1 MQVSFKDQSQVLN
14 ALRFPATLMVIVGHC
29 ALITMIIPVS
39 SFLGEIALARFIQQF
54 FYSMGGLAV
63 TLFSLISG
71 YYLFAKGDRW
81 TVPHYIDILRKRFK
95 TLLIP
100 YVLWNLLCIMALWLK
115 NSIGLHWGINF
126 AFNAVE
132 YDQVTNHGLF
142 ELIMG
147 PIDSPLWYVRELIYM
162 FVLSPLVYVLCR
174 HRIIGAI
181 IVLLLYAL
189 PVVAPYC
196 NFHFPLN
203 DIQVHF
209 IVGAYLA
216 LHKWNILGIARRVK
230 WLVYAIGG
238 AYIVAIVMG
247 MIDLHTHYTG
257 ILNAFFALGL
267 INLGY
272 ELYVK
277 KNALYHFFAGN
288 ASATFFMYA
297 AHWILYINIIRGT
310 LTTFLPSDGSMTD
323 VFVHITTFILVSVAT
338 LYTYR
343 LMSRFMPYV
352 LSFLSGGRG

>member
-29 ALITMIIPVS
+29 ALITMIIPIS
-39 SFLGEIALARFIQQF
+39 AFSGEVALARFIQQF
-54 FYSMGGLAV
+54 VYPMGGLAV

-71 YYLFAKGDRW
+71 YYLFAKGNKW
-81 TVPHYIDILRKRFK
+81 TFPHYIDILRKRFK

-100 YVLWNLLCIMALWLK
+100 YVLWNLLCILALWMK
-115 NSIGLHWGINF
+115 NTIGLHSGIGF

-132 YDQVTNHGLF
+132 YDQVTNHGPF

-147 PIDSPLWYVRELIYM
+147 PIDCPLWYVRELIYM
-162 FVLSPLVYVLCR
+162 VVLSPLVYLLCR
-174 HRIIGAI
+174 RRIIGAI
-181 IVLLLYAL
+181 IILLLYVL
-189 PVVAPYC
+189 PIAAPYS
-196 NFHFPLN
+196 NFHFPFN

-209 IVGAYLA
+209 TVGAYLA

-230 WLVYAIGG
+230 WLAYAVGG
-238 AYIVAIVMG
+238 AYIIAIGLGV
-247 MIDLHTHYTG
+247 ITLEVSYSG
-257 ILNAFFALGL
+257 ILKAFVALAL

-272 ELYVK
+272 ELYVR
-277 KNALYHFFAGN
+277 KNALYHFFAEN

-297 AHWILYINIIRGT
+297 AHWILYINVIRGT
-310 LTTFLPSDGSMTD
+310 LTAFLPSDGSMTD
-323 VFVHITTFILVSVAT
+323 VFVHITTFILVSIAT

>member
-1 MQVSFKDQSQVLN
+1 MHVSFKDQSQVLN

-39 SFLGEIALARFIQQF
+39 SFSGEIALARFIQQF
-54 FYSMGGLAV
+54 VYPMGGLAV

-71 YYLFAKGDRW
+71 YYLFAKGNKW
-81 TVPHYIDILRKRFK
+81 TFPHYIDILRKRFK

-100 YVLWNLLCIMALWLK
+100 YVLWNLLCILALWMK
-115 NSIGLHWGINF
+115 NTIGLHSGIGF

-132 YDQVTNHGLF
+132 YDQVTNHGPF

-147 PIDSPLWYVRELIYM
+147 PIDCPLWYVRELIYM
-162 FVLSPLVYVLCR
+162 VVLSPLVYLLCR
-174 HRIIGAI
+174 RRIIGAI
-181 IVLLLYAL
+181 IILLLYVL
-189 PVVAPYC
+189 PIVAPYS
-196 NFHFPLN
+196 NFHFPFN

-216 LHKWNILGIARRVK
+216 LHKWNILGIARRMK
-230 WLVYAIGG
+230 WISYTIGG
-238 AYIVAIVMG
+238 AYIIAIGLGVITLG
-247 MIDLHTHYTG
+247 VSYSG
-257 ILNAFFALGL
+257 ILKAFVALAL

-272 ELYVK
+272 ELYVR
-277 KNALYHFFAGN
+277 KNALYHFFAEN

-297 AHWILYINIIRGT
+297 AHWILYINVIRGT
-310 LTTFLPSDGSMTD
+310 LTAFLPSDGSMTD

>member
-1 MQVSFKDQSQVLN
+1 MQVNFKDQSQVLN
-14 ALRFPATLMVIVGHC
+14 ILRFPATLMVIVAHC
-29 ALITMIIPVS
+29 ALITMTIPIS
-39 SFLGEIALARFIQQF
+39 AFSGEMALARFIQQF
-54 FYSMGGLAV
+54 IYCMGGLAV

-71 YYLFAKGDRW
+71 YYLFAKGDRF
-81 TVPHYIDILRKRFK
+81 TISHYIDILRKRFK

-100 YVLWNLLCIMALWLK
+100 YVLWNLLCILALWLK
-115 NSIGLHWGINF
+115 NSIGLHLGIGF

-132 YDQVTNHGLF
+132 YDQVTNHSLF
-142 ELIMG
+142 EMIMW
-147 PIDSPLWYVRELIYM
+147 PIDSPLWYIRELIYM
-162 FVLSPLVYVLCR
+162 VLFSPLVYVLCR
-174 HRIIGAI
+174 HRIIGVI
-181 IVLLLYAL
+181 IVLFLYAL

-216 LHKWNILGIARRVK
+216 LHKWNILGIARRVR
-230 WLVYAIGG
+230 WLAYAVGG
-238 AYIVAIVMG
+238 TYIVAIGMG
-247 MIDLHTHYTG
+247 MIGLHTHYTG
-257 ILNAFFALGL
+257 ILNAFFALAL

-272 ELYVK
+272 ELYVR
-277 KNALYHFFAGN
+277 KNALYHFFAEN

-297 AHWILYINIIRGT
+297 AHWILYINIIRWT
-310 LTTFLPSDGSMTD
+310 LTAFLPSDGSMID
-323 VFVHITTFILVSVAT
+323 VCVHIATFILVSIAT